1 VAAITRCGV
10 IGVGYLGRFHAQK
23 YAALENAR
31 LVGVVDSN
39 PEQANRVAHECNTE
53 AFSDLAELFDH
64 VDAVSIAVP
73 TMHHFSV
80 AKEFL
85 QRGIH
90 VLIEKPI
97 TAGLQEAA
105 ELNALAKKN
114 GALIQVGHLERFSP
128 GLMAAAVQCNN
139 PMFIES
145 TRLAPFKLRGSDVNV
160 VLDLMIH
167 DVDII
172 LDLVKSPVKSIA
184 ASGARVLS
192 NDIDIANARLEF
204 ESGCIANVT
213 SSRVSLKTE
222 RKMRIFQPG
231 SYLSVDFQA
240 RGLSVYRL
248 GEGEQFPGVPEIVA
262 EQKSFGES
270 DPLKAEIVSFLEA
283 IQQHK
288 PVVVSGEDGERAL
301 RTAFQI
307 TDLVLAK
314 ARDLSSHKKGSK
326 P

>member
-1 VAAITRCGV
+1 VARITRCGV
-10 IGVGYLGRFHAQK
+10 VGVGYLGRFHAQK
-23 YAALENAR
+23 YAALENAQ

-39 PEQANRVAHECNTE
+39 REQVEKVAQETGSTP
-53 AFSDLAELFDH
+53 FSDHRQLFGQ
-64 VDAVSIAVP
+64 VEAVSIAVP
-73 TMHHFSV
+73 TLHHYSV

-85 QRGIH
+85 ERGIH

-97 TAGLQEAA
+97 TATLQEAQ
-105 ELNALAKKN
+105 ELNAIAKKT

-128 GLMAAAVQCNN
+128 GLMAAATQCQN

-172 LDLVKSPVKSIA
+172 LDLVKSPLRSIA

-204 ESGCIANVT
+204 ENGCIANVT

-231 SYLSVDFQA
+231 AYLSVDFQA

-262 EQKSFGES
+262 EQKSYGES
-270 DPLKAEIVSFLEA
+270 DPLNAEIMAFLDS
-283 IQQHK
+283 IQNQT
-288 PVVVSGEDGERAL
+288 PVVVTGEDGERAL
-301 RTAFQI
+301 RAAFQI

-314 ARDLSSHKKGSK
+314 ARDLSVNEKGS
-326 P
+326 PT

>member
-1 VAAITRCGV
+1 VSKITRCGV
-10 IGVGYLGRFHAQK
+10 VGVGYLGRFHAQK
-23 YAALENAR
+23 YAGSENAQ
-31 LVGVVDSN
+31 LVGVVDSS
-39 PEQANRVAHECNTE
+39 PEQAQRVAQETGTQ
-53 AFSDLAELFDH
+53 AFTDFTELFEK
-64 VDAVSIAVP
+64 VEAVSIAVP
-73 TMHHFSV
+73 TLHHYSV

-85 QRGIH
+85 ERGIH

-97 TAGLQEAA
+97 TATLQQAQ
-105 ELNALAKKN
+105 ELNMIAKRT

-128 GLMAAAVQCNN
+128 GLMAAAAQCQD

-172 LDLVKSPVKSIA
+172 LDLVKSPVRSIA

-204 ESGCIANVT
+204 ENGCIANVT

-231 SYLSVDFQA
+231 AYLSVDFQA

-262 EQKSFGES
+262 EQKSYGES
-270 DPLKAEIVSFLEA
+270 DPLKAEIVSFLDA
-283 IQQHK
+283 IQNGR
-288 PVVVSGEDGERAL
+288 PVVVSGEDGQRAL
-301 RTAFQI
+301 HAAFEI

-314 ARDLSSHKKGSK
+314 ARDLSLNEKGSSS
-326 P
+326 

>member
-1 VAAITRCGV
+1 MTRCGV
-10 IGVGYLGRFHAQK
+10 VGVGYLGRFHAQK
-23 YAALENAR
+23 YAALENAE

-39 PEQANRVAHECNTE
+39 PEQSQKVAQETGSQ
-53 AFSDLAELFDH
+53 AFTNYRDLFDK
-64 VDAVSIAVP
+64 VKAVSIAVP
-73 TMHHFSV
+73 TLHHYGV

-85 QRGIH
+85 ERGIH

-97 TAGLQEAA
+97 TATLQEAQA
-105 ELNALAKKN
+105 LNAISKKT

-128 GLMAAAVQCNN
+128 GLMAAATQCDN
-139 PMFIES
+139 PLFIES

-172 LDLVKSPVKSIA
+172 LDLVKSPVRSIA

-192 NDIDIANARLEF
+192 NDIDIANARIEF
-204 ESGCIANVT
+204 ENGCIANVT

-231 SYLSVDFQA
+231 AYLSVDFQA
-240 RGLSVYRL
+240 RGLSVYKL

-262 EQKSFGES
+262 EQKSYGES
-270 DPLKAEIVSFLEA
+270 DPLKAEIIAFLEA
-283 IQQHK
+283 IQNNK
-288 PVVVSGEDGERAL
+288 AVVVSGEDGERAL
-301 RTAFQI
+301 RAAFQI

-314 ARDLSSHKKGSK
+314 ARDLSVHEKGIT

>member
-1 VAAITRCGV
+1 MARITRCGV
-10 IGVGYLGRFHAQK
+10 VGVGYLGRFHAQK
-23 YAALENAR
+23 YAALENAQ

-39 PEQANRVAHECNTE
+39 AEQAQKVAQETGAQ
-53 AFSDLAELFDH
+53 AFSNYRDLFDK
-64 VDAVSIAVP
+64 VQAVSIAVP
-73 TMHHFSV
+73 TLHHYAV

-85 QRGIH
+85 ERGIH

-97 TAGLQEAA
+97 TATLEEAR
-105 ELNALAKKN
+105 ELNAIAKKT
-114 GALIQVGHLERFSP
+114 GAMIQVGHLERFSP
-128 GLMAAAVQCNN
+128 GLMAAAAQCRN

-172 LDLVKSPVKSIA
+172 LDLVKSPVRSIA

-192 NDIDIANARLEF
+192 NDIDIANARIEF
-204 ESGCIANVT
+204 ENGCIANVT

-231 SYLSVDFQA
+231 AYLSVDFQA

-262 EQKSFGES
+262 EQKSYGES
-270 DPLKAEIVSFLEA
+270 DPLKAEIIAFLDA
-283 IQQHK
+283 LQNNK

-301 RTAFQI
+301 QAAFQI

-314 ARDLSSHKKGSK
+314 AKDLSVHEKGNTQ
-326 P
+326 

>member
-1 VAAITRCGV
+1 VARITRCGV
-10 IGVGYLGRFHAQK
+10 VGVGYLGRFHAQK
-23 YAALENAR
+23 YAALENAQ

-39 PEQANRVAHECNTE
+39 REQVEKVAQETGSTP
-53 AFSDLAELFDH
+53 FSDHRQLFGQ
-64 VDAVSIAVP
+64 VEAVSIAVP
-73 TMHHFSV
+73 TLHHYSV

-85 QRGIH
+85 ERGIH

-97 TAGLQEAA
+97 TATLQEAQ
-105 ELNALAKKN
+105 ELNAIAKKT

-128 GLMAAAVQCNN
+128 GLMAAATQCQN
-139 PMFIES
+139 PLFIES

-172 LDLVKSPVKSIA
+172 LDLVKSPLRSIA

-204 ESGCIANVT
+204 ENGCIANVT

-231 SYLSVDFQA
+231 AYLSVDFQA

-262 EQKSFGES
+262 EQKSYGES
-270 DPLKAEIVSFLEA
+270 DPLNAEIMAFLDS
-283 IQQHK
+283 IQNQT
-288 PVVVSGEDGERAL
+288 PVVVTGEDGERAL
-301 RTAFQI
+301 RAAFQI

-314 ARDLSSHKKGSK
+314 ARDLSVNEKGS
-326 P
+326 PT

>member
-1 VAAITRCGV
+1 VSKITRCGV
-10 IGVGYLGRFHAQK
+10 VGVGYLGRFHAQK
-23 YAALENAR
+23 YAGLDNAV

-39 PEQANRVAHECNTE
+39 LAQAQRVAQETASQAFE
-53 AFSDLAELFDH
+53 DFSDLFGKVE
-64 VDAVSIAVP
+64 AVSIAVP
-73 TMHHFSV
+73 TLHHFAV

-85 QRGIH
+85 ARGIH
-90 VLIEKPI
+90 ILIEKPI
-97 TAGLQEAA
+97 TATLQEAQ
-105 ELNALAKKN
+105 ELNAIAQKT

-128 GLMAAAVQCNN
+128 GLMAAAAQCRD

-172 LDLVKSPVKSIA
+172 LDLVKSPVRSIA

-192 NDIDIANARLEF
+192 NDIDIANARIEF
-204 ESGCIANVT
+204 ENGCIANVT

-231 SYLSVDFQA
+231 AYLSVDFQA

-262 EQKSFGES
+262 EQKSYGES
-270 DPLKAEIVSFLEA
+270 DPLRAEIVSFLDA
-283 IQQHK
+283 IQNRK
-288 PVVVSGEDGERAL
+288 PVVVSGEDGQRAL
-301 RTAFQI
+301 HAAFQI

-314 ARDLSSHKKGSK
+314 ARDLSVHEKET
-326 P
+326 PQ

>member
-1 VAAITRCGV
+1 MAKVSRCGV
-10 IGVGYLGRFHAQK
+10 VGVGYLGRFHAQK
-23 YAALENAR
+23 YAGLENAH

-39 PEQANRVAHECNTE
+39 AEQAQKVALETGST
-53 AFSDLAELFDH
+53 AFTDYQSLLGK

-73 TMHHFSV
+73 TLHHYAV

-85 QRGIH
+85 EQGVH

-97 TAGLQEAA
+97 TATLEQAQA
-105 ELNALAKKN
+105 LNAIAKKT

-128 GLMAAAVQCNN
+128 GLMAAATQCQS
-139 PMFIES
+139 PLFIES

-172 LDLVKSPVKSIA
+172 LDLVKSPVQSIA

-192 NDIDIANARLEF
+192 NDIDIATARIEF
-204 ESGCIANVT
+204 ANGCIANVT

-231 SYLSVDFQA
+231 AYLSVDFQA
-240 RGLSVYRL
+240 RGLSVYKL

-262 EQKSFGES
+262 EQKSYGES
-270 DPLKAEIVSFLEA
+270 DPLKAEIIAFLDA
-283 IQQHK
+283 IQNNK

-301 RTAFQI
+301 QAAFQI

-314 ARDLSSHKKGSK
+314 AKDLSVHEKGK
-326 P
+326 TT

>member
-1 VAAITRCGV
+1 MDRVTRCGV
-10 IGVGYLGRFHAQK
+10 VGVGYLGRFHAQK
-23 YAALENAR
+23 YASLDNAR
-31 LVGVVDSN
+31 LVAVVDSN
-39 PEQANRVAHECNTE
+39 LEQAQRVAQETG
-53 AFSDLAELFDH
+53 AQAVSDYRSLFGE
-64 VDAVSIAVP
+64 VQAVSIAVP
-73 TMHHFSV
+73 TLHHYSV

-85 QRGIH
+85 ERGIH

-97 TAGLQEAA
+97 TATLQEAQ
-105 ELNALAKKN
+105 ELNAIAKRT

-128 GLMAAAVQCNN
+128 GLMAAAAQCQH

-184 ASGARVLS
+184 ASGAKVLS
-192 NDIDIANARLEF
+192 NDIDIANARIEF
-204 ESGCIANVT
+204 DNGCIANVT

-231 SYLSVDFQA
+231 AYLSVDFQT
-240 RGLSVYRL
+240 RGLSVYQL
-248 GEGEQFPGVPEIVA
+248 GEGEQFPGVPEIVSQ
-262 EQKSFGES
+262 QKSYGES
-270 DPLKAEIVSFLEA
+270 DPLRAEIIAFLDS
-283 IQQHK
+283 IQNQH
-288 PVVVSGEDGERAL
+288 PVVVTGEDGERAL

-314 ARDLSSHKKGSK
+314 ARDLSTTHKGNTA
-326 P
+326 

>member
-1 VAAITRCGV
+1 MGRVTRCGV
-10 IGVGYLGRFHAQK
+10 VGVGYLGRFHAQK
-23 YAALENAR
+23 YAALENAQ
-31 LVGVVDSN
+31 LIGVVDSN
-39 PEQANRVAHECNTE
+39 PEQAQKVAQETG
-53 AFSDLAELFDH
+53 AQPFADYQGLFDS
-64 VDAVSIAVP
+64 VEAVSIAVP
-73 TMHHFSV
+73 TLHHYSV

-85 QRGIH
+85 ERGIH

-97 TAGLQEAA
+97 TATVGQAQ
-105 ELNALAKKN
+105 ELNAIAKKN

-128 GLMAAAVQCNN
+128 GLMAAAGQCHN
-139 PMFIES
+139 PLFIES

-172 LDLVKSPVKSIA
+172 LDLVKSPVRSIA

-192 NDIDIANARLEF
+192 NDIDIANARIEF
-204 ESGCIANVT
+204 ENGCIANVT

-222 RKMRIFQPG
+222 RKMRIFQQG
-231 SYLSVDFQA
+231 AYLSVDFQA

-262 EQKSFGES
+262 EQKSYGES
-270 DPLKAEIVSFLEA
+270 DPLKAEIVSFLDA
-283 IQQHK
+283 IQNNK

-301 RTAFQI
+301 HAAFQI

-314 ARDLSSHKKGSK
+314 ARDLSVHEKGNTE
-326 P
+326 